1 MHVGEHDVRAD
12 ARAGDERAARA
23 DEHGRGRVE
32 AADGGGDVLVVI
44 FLRGLDADE
53 LDIEDGEED
62 GDDARAHGRDLRA
75 DEVRQDEHG
84 RAGRDAREEEVG
96 QQAAEALFAEGHG
109 DHQERNDEHAEHVD
123 AADHGG
129 VERYGADARVDERCA
144 AIDGREARAAPRA
157 GRRVA
162 EEGEGDGCDG
172 VKAQRHEERGR
183 DGRRSARA
191 GRALEEDREHHADDD
206 NLHTAVV
213 ADAGDGVLDLLNR
226 ARLAQ
231 DVEDD
236 EGTEDHEH
244 DLQTLLDALPE
255 EGVVGLDVFGKRGAG
270 DVKVG
275 EGEDQRPD
283 QGDGRDLFGRLVE
296 GEDADEHDDDRAE
309 GDEEVQEAHGV
320 LFSLSYR

>member
-191 GRALEEDREHHADDD
+191 GRALEEDGEHHADDD
-206 NLHTAVV
+206 ELHAAVI
-213 ADAGDGVLDLLNR
+213 ADAGDGGLDVVNG
-226 ARLAQ
+226 AGLAQ
-231 DVEDD
+231 QVQNGERA
-236 EGTEDHEH
+236 EDHEH
-244 DLQTLLDALPE
+244 DLETLFDALPDQGIE
-255 EGVVGLDVFGKRGAG
+255 GLDVVGKAGAG
-270 DVKVG
+270 DVEVG
-275 EGEDQRPD
+275 EGQDQRPD
-283 QGDGRDLFGRLVE
+283 KGNGGDPFGGLL
-296 GEDADEHDDDRAE
+296 
-309 GDEEVQEAHGV
+309 EA
-320 LFSLSYR
+320 